1 MVYGSRQEGKDMS
14 GHYDTLETRSPEER
28 EKALMQALPQQVAH
42 ARANAPF
49 FAEWLKDVDPA
60 SVTSRAAL
68 AKLPVLRKSVLG
80 EVQKKNPPMGGL
92 IAVPMSR
99 VRHVFMSP
107 GPIFEI
113 DTDEPDYFRG
123 ARAMFA
129 AGFRPG
135 DVVYNTFAYHL
146 TPAGMMMESAARAL
160 GCAVVPGGVGNT
172 ELQLDAIAAIRPSA
186 YVGTP
191 SFLKILIEKA
201 AETGKDISSLKHA
214 FVGGE
219 ALPPSLRQ
227 MFRDKGMSCLQ
238 SYGTADLG
246 TIAYESE
253 ALEGMIVDEGVIVEI
268 VRPGTGDPVPEGDVG
283 EVVVTSF
290 SRAYPLIRFGTGD
303 MSAVLAGTSP
313 CGRTNMR
320 IKGWMG
326 RADQRTKVRGM
337 FVDPEQIAEIAR
349 KHPGLGR
356 LRLVVDWVNQADT
369 MTLKVE
375 TAAPSPELAK
385 AMADTVRTVCKVG
398 GAVEFAPPGSLPNDG
413 KVIDDVRKYT

>member
-1 MVYGSRQEGKDMS
+1 MS
-14 GHYDTLETRSPEER
+14 EHYDTLETRPTAER
-28 EKALMQALPQQVAH
+28 EKALMQALPLQIAH
-42 ARANAPF
+42 AKANAPF
-49 FAEWLKDVDPA
+49 FATWLKDVDPA
-60 SVTSRAAL
+60 AVTSRAAL
-68 AKLPVLRKSVLG
+68 AKLPVLRKSMLG

-92 IAVPMSR
+92 IAVPMSK

-107 GPIFEI
+107 GPIFEV

-123 ARAMFA
+123 ARAMYA
-129 AGFRPG
+129 GGFRPG

-172 ELQLDAIAAIRPSA
+172 ELQLDAIAAIRPTG

-191 SFLKILIEKA
+191 SFLKILIEKG
-201 AETGKDISSLKHA
+201 AELGKDISSIKKA

-227 MFRDKGMSCLQ
+227 MFKDKGISCLQ

-246 TIAYESE
+246 TIAYETP
-253 ALEGMIVDEGVIVEI
+253 ALEGMVIDEGVIVEI
-268 VRPGTGDPVPEGDVG
+268 ARPGTGDPVPEGDVG

-290 SRAYPLIRFGTGD
+290 NRAYPLIRFGTGD
-303 MSAVLAGTSP
+303 MSAVLAGPSP

-356 LRLVVDWVNQADT
+356 LRLVIDWVNQADV
-369 MTLKVE
+369 MTLKAE
-375 TAAPSPELAK
+375 SGDTAPALAQ
-385 AMADTVRTVCKVG
+385 ALEATIRTVCKVG
-398 GAVEFAPPGSLPNDG
+398 GKVEFAKLGSLPNDG

>member
-1 MVYGSRQEGKDMS
+1 MS
-14 GHYDTLETRSPEER
+14 THYDILETRSPDER
-28 EKALMQALPQQVAH
+28 EKALMHALPQQVAH
-42 ARANAPF
+42 AKANAPF
-49 FAEWLKDVDPA
+49 FAGWLKDVDPA
-60 SVTSRAAL
+60 AVTSRVAL
-68 AKLPVLRKSVLG
+68 ARLPVLRKAMLG
-80 EVQKKNPPMGGL
+80 EVQKKAPPMGGL
-92 IAVPMSR
+92 ITVPMSR

-113 DTDEPDYFRG
+113 DTEEPDYFRG

-135 DVVYNTFAYHL
+135 DVVYNTFSYHL
-146 TPAGMMMESAARAL
+146 TPAGMMMESALRAL

-172 ELQLDAIAAIRPSA
+172 ELQLDAIAAIRPKG

-201 AETGKDISSLKHA
+201 AELGKDISSLRHA
-214 FVGGE
+214 FVGAE

-227 MFRDKGMSCLQ
+227 MFVTAGMTCLQ

-246 TIAYESE
+246 TIAYESQ
-253 ALEGMIVDEGVIVEI
+253 APGGGIEGMIVDEGVIVEI
-268 VRPGTGDPVPEGDVG
+268 VRPGTGDPVPDGEVG
-283 EVVVTSF
+283 EVVVTTF
-290 SRAYPLIRFGTGD
+290 NQAYPLIRFGTGD
-303 MSAVLAGTSP
+303 MSAVLAGPSP

-337 FVDPEQIAEIAR
+337 FVDPEQIAEISK

-356 LRLVVDWVNQADT
+356 LRLVVDWVNQADV

-375 TAAPSPELAK
+375 TAQPSPGLEK
-385 AMADTVRTVCKVG
+385 AMTETIRTVCKVG
-398 GAVEFAPPGSLPNDG
+398 GKVEFAPPGSLPNDG

>member
-1 MVYGSRQEGKDMS
+1 MS
-14 GHYDTLETRSPEER
+14 KHYDTLETRTPAER
-28 EKALMQALPQQVAH
+28 ERALMAALPQQVAH
-42 ARANAPF
+42 AKANAPF

-60 SVTSRAAL
+60 AVTSRAAL
-68 AKLPVLRKSVLG
+68 AGLPVLRKSVLG
-80 EVQKKNPPMGGL
+80 AVQKKNPPMGGL
-92 IAVPMSR
+92 IAVPMTK

-113 DTDEPDYFRG
+113 ETDEPDYFRG
-123 ARAMFA
+123 ARAMHA
-129 AGFRPG
+129 AGLRPG
-135 DVVYNTFAYHL
+135 DIVYNTFSYHL

-172 ELQLDAIAAIRPSA
+172 ELQLDAIEAIRPNA
-186 YVGTP
+186 YIGTP
-191 SFLKILIEKA
+191 SFLKILLEKG
-201 AETGKDISSLKHA
+201 AELGKDISSLKKA
-214 FVGGE
+214 FVGAE

-227 MFRDKGMSCLQ
+227 MFRGKGLSCLQ

-268 VRPGTGDPVPEGDVG
+268 VRPGTGDPVPDGDVG

-290 SRAYPLIRFGTGD
+290 NRAYPLIRFGTGD

-349 KHPGLGR
+349 KYPGLGR
-356 LRLVVDWVNQADT
+356 LRLVIDWVDQADL
-369 MTLKVE
+369 MTLQAE
-375 TAAPSPELAK
+375 STDQSPALAE
-385 AMADTVRTVCKVG
+385 ALAGSIRTVCKVG
-398 GAVEFAPPGSLPNDG
+398 GKVAFAKPGSLPNDG
-413 KVIDDVRKYT
+413 KIIDDVRKYT

>member
-1 MVYGSRQEGKDMS
+1 MAK
-14 GHYDTLETRSPEER
+14 HYDTLETRTPAER

-42 ARANAPF
+42 AKTNAPF
-49 FAEWLKDVDPA
+49 FAEWLKDIDPA

-80 EVQKKNPPMGGL
+80 AVQKKSPPMGGL
-92 IAVPMSR
+92 IAVPMSK

-113 DTDEPDYFRG
+113 ETDEPDYFRG
-123 ARAMFA
+123 ARAMHA
-129 AGFRPG
+129 AGLRPG
-135 DVVYNTFAYHL
+135 DVVYNTFSYHL

-172 ELQLDAIAAIRPSA
+172 ELQLDAIEAIRPDA
-186 YVGTP
+186 YIGTP
-191 SFLKILIEKA
+191 SFLKILLEKA
-201 AETGKDISSLKHA
+201 AELGKDVSSFRKA
-214 FVGGE
+214 FVGAE

-227 MFRDKGMSCLQ
+227 MFIDKGMTCLQ

-283 EVVVTSF
+283 EVVVTTF
-290 SRAYPLIRFGTGD
+290 NRAYPLIRFGTGD

-337 FVDPEQIAEIAR
+337 FVDPEQIAEISK

-356 LRLVVDWVNQADT
+356 LRLVIDWVNQADV

-375 TAAPSPELAK
+375 APQPSTDLEK
-385 AMADTVRTVCKVG
+385 AMEGTIRTVCKVG
-398 GAVEFAPPGSLPNDG
+398 GKVEFAKPGSLPNDG

>member
-1 MVYGSRQEGKDMS
+1 MAK
-14 GHYDTLETRSPEER
+14 HYDTLETRTPEER

-42 ARANAPF
+42 AKANAPF
-49 FAEWLKDVDPA
+49 FAQWLKDVDPA
-60 SVTSRAAL
+60 TVTSRAAL

-80 EVQKKNPPMGGL
+80 EVQKKDPPMGGL
-92 IAVPMSR
+92 VAVPMSK

-123 ARAMFA
+123 ARAMYA

-172 ELQLDAIAAIRPSA
+172 ELQLDAIAAIRPKG

-214 FVGGE
+214 FVGAE

-227 MFRDKGMSCLQ
+227 MFQSKGMSCLQ

-337 FVDPEQIAEIAR
+337 FVDPEQIAEIAK

-356 LRLVVDWVNQADT
+356 LRLVIDWVNQADT

-375 TAAPSPELAK
+375 VAQPSPELAK

-398 GAVEFAPPGSLPNDG
+398 GTVEFAAPGSLPNDG
-413 KVIDDVRKYT
+413 KVIDDIRKYA

>member
-1 MVYGSRQEGKDMS
+1 MPK
-14 GHYDTLETRSPEER
+14 HYDTLETRMPAER
-28 EKALMQALPQQVAH
+28 EKALMQALPQQVTH
-42 ARANAPF
+42 AKANAPF
-49 FAEWLKDVDPA
+49 FTEWLKDVDPA

-80 EVQKKNPPMGGL
+80 AVQKKSPPMGGL
-92 IAVPMSR
+92 ITVPMSR

-113 DTDEPDYFRG
+113 ETDEPDYFRG
-123 ARAMFA
+123 ARAMHA
-129 AGFRPG
+129 AGLRPG
-135 DVVYNTFAYHL
+135 DVVYNTFSYHL

-172 ELQLDAIAAIRPSA
+172 ELQLDAIEAIRPDA
-186 YVGTP
+186 YIGTP
-191 SFLKILIEKA
+191 SFLKILLEKA
-201 AETGKDISSLKHA
+201 AELGRDISSLRKA
-214 FVGGE
+214 FVGAE

-227 MFRDKGMSCLQ
+227 MFRDKGLSCLQ

-253 ALEGMIVDEGVIVEI
+253 SLEGMIVDEGVIVEI
-268 VRPGTGDPVPEGDVG
+268 VRPGTGDPVPDGDVG

-290 SRAYPLIRFGTGD
+290 NRAYPLIRFGTGD

-337 FVDPEQIAEIAR
+337 FVDPEQIAEIAK

-356 LRLVVDWVNQADT
+356 LRLVIDWVDQADV
-369 MTLKVE
+369 MTLQAE
-375 TAAPSPELAK
+375 SADQTPALAEALAASI
-385 AMADTVRTVCKVG
+385 RTVCKVG
-398 GAVEFAPPGSLPNDG
+398 GKVAFATPGSLPNDG

>member
-1 MVYGSRQEGKDMS
+1 MS
-14 GHYDTLETRSPEER
+14 KHYDTLETRSPAER
-28 EKALMQALPQQVAH
+28 EKAWMQALPQQVAN
-42 ARANAPF
+42 AKVNAPF
-49 FAEWLKDVDPA
+49 FKEWLKDVDPA
-60 SVTSRAAL
+60 AVTSRAAL
-68 AKLPVLRKSVLG
+68 ARLPVLRKSMLG

-92 IAVPMSR
+92 IAVPMSK

-107 GPIFEI
+107 GPIFEV
-113 DTDEPDYFRG
+113 DSDEPDYFRG

-129 AGFRPG
+129 GGFRPG
-135 DVVYNTFAYHL
+135 DVVYNTFSYHL
-146 TPAGMMMESAARAL
+146 TPAGIMMESSLKAL
-160 GCAVVPGGVGNT
+160 GCAIVPGGVGNT
-172 ELQLDAIAAIRPSA
+172 ELQLDAIAAIKPTG

-201 AETGKDISSLKHA
+201 AELGKDISSIKHA
-214 FVGGE
+214 FVGAE

-227 MFRDKGMSCLQ
+227 MFIDKGMTCQQ

-253 ALEGMIVDEGVIVEI
+253 SPDGSILGMSVDEGVIVEI

-290 SRAYPLIRFGTGD
+290 NRAYPLIRFGTGD
-303 MSAVLAGTSP
+303 MSAVLAGPSP

-337 FVDPEQIAEIAR
+337 FVDPEQIAEISR

-356 LRLVVDWVNQADT
+356 LRLVIDWVNQADV

-375 TAAPSPELAK
+375 AGQPSPDLEK
-385 AMADTVRTVCKVG
+385 AMEGTIRTVGKVG
-398 GAVEFAPPGSLPNDG
+398 
-413 KVIDDVRKYT
+413 RKA

>member
-1 MVYGSRQEGKDMS
+1 MAK
-14 GHYDTLETRSPEER
+14 HYDTLETRSPAER
-28 EKALMQALPQQVAH
+28 EKALMNALPQQIAN
-42 ARANAPF
+42 ARENAPF
-49 FAEWLKDVDPA
+49 FAAWLKDVDPA

-68 AKLPVLRKSVLG
+68 AGLPVLRKAMLG
-80 EVQKKNPPMGGL
+80 EVQKKQPPMGGL
-92 IAVPMSR
+92 VTVPMSK

-123 ARAMFA
+123 ARAMYA
-129 AGFRPG
+129 GGFRPG
-135 DVVYNTFAYHL
+135 DVVYNTFSYHL
-146 TPAGMMMESAARAL
+146 TPAGIMMESALRAL

-172 ELQLDAIAAIRPSA
+172 ELQLDAIAAIRPTG

-191 SFLKILIEKA
+191 SFLKILIEKG
-201 AETGKDISSLKHA
+201 AELGKDISSIKKA
-214 FVGGE
+214 FVGAE

-227 MFRDKGMSCLQ
+227 MFIDKGMSCLQ

-253 ALEGMIVDEGVIVEI
+253 APNGKVEGMIVDEGVIVEI

-283 EVVVTSF
+283 EVVVTTF
-290 SRAYPLIRFGTGD
+290 NRAYPLIRFGTGD
-303 MSAVLAGTSP
+303 MSAVLSGTSP

-337 FVDPEQIAEIAR
+337 FVDPEQIAEISK

-356 LRLVVDWVNQADT
+356 LRLVIDWVNQADV

-375 TAAPSPELAK
+375 ATAPSPDLEK
-385 AMADTVRTVCKVG
+385 AMEGTIRNVCKVG
-398 GAVEFAPPGSLPNDG
+398 GKVEFATPGSLPNDG

>member
-1 MVYGSRQEGKDMS
+1 MS
-14 GHYDTLETRSPEER
+14 KYYDTLETRTPAER
-28 EKALMQALPQQVAH
+28 EKALMQALSQQVAH
-42 ARANAPF
+42 AKANAAF

-60 SVTSRAAL
+60 AVTSRAAL
-68 AKLPVLRKSVLG
+68 ARLPVLRKSVLG
-80 EVQKKNPPMGGL
+80 AVQKKSPPMGGL
-92 IAVPMSR
+92 IAVPMSK

-113 DTDEPDYFRG
+113 ETDEPDYFRG
-123 ARAMFA
+123 ARAMHA
-129 AGFRPG
+129 AGLRPG
-135 DVVYNTFAYHL
+135 DVVYNTFSYHL

-160 GCAVVPGGVGNT
+160 GCAVVPGGIGNT
-172 ELQLDAIAAIRPSA
+172 ELQLDAIEAIRPNA
-186 YVGTP
+186 YIGTP
-191 SFLKILIEKA
+191 SFLKILLEKA
-201 AETGKDISSLKHA
+201 AELGKDISSLKKA
-214 FVGGE
+214 FVGAE

-227 MFRDKGMSCLQ
+227 MFRDKGLTCLQ

-268 VRPGTGDPVPEGDVG
+268 VRPGTGDPVPDGDVG

-290 SRAYPLIRFGTGD
+290 NRAYPLIRFGTGD
-303 MSAVLAGTSP
+303 MSAVLAGASP

-320 IKGWMG
+320 ITGWMG

-356 LRLVVDWVNQADT
+356 LRLVIDWVDQADV
-369 MTLKVE
+369 MTLQAE
-375 TAAPSPELAK
+375 STDQSPALAE
-385 AMADTVRTVCKVG
+385 ALAGSIRTVCKVG
-398 GAVEFAPPGSLPNDG
+398 GKVAFAKPGSLPNDG

>member
-1 MVYGSRQEGKDMS
+1 MS
-14 GHYDTLETRSPEER
+14 THYDILETRSPDER
-28 EKALMQALPQQVAH
+28 EKALMHALPQQVAH
-42 ARANAPF
+42 AKANAPF
-49 FAEWLKDVDPA
+49 FAGWLKDVDPA
-60 SVTSRAAL
+60 AVTSRAAL
-68 AKLPVLRKSVLG
+68 ARLPVLRKAMLG
-80 EVQKKNPPMGGL
+80 EVQKKAPPMGGL
-92 IAVPMSR
+92 ITVPMSR

-113 DTDEPDYFRG
+113 DTEEPDYFRG

-129 AGFRPG
+129 AGIRPG
-135 DVVYNTFAYHL
+135 DVVYNTFSYHL
-146 TPAGMMMESAARAL
+146 NPAGMMMESALRAL

-172 ELQLDAIAAIRPSA
+172 ELQLDAIAAIRPTG

-201 AETGKDISSLKHA
+201 AELGKDISSLRHA
-214 FVGGE
+214 FVGAE

-227 MFRDKGMSCLQ
+227 MFVTAGMTCLQ

-246 TIAYESE
+246 TIAYESQ
-253 ALEGMIVDEGVIVEI
+253 APGGAIEGMTVDEGVIVEI
-268 VRPGTGDPVPEGDVG
+268 VRPGTGDPVPDGEVG
-283 EVVVTSF
+283 EVVVTTF
-290 SRAYPLIRFGTGD
+290 NQAYPLIRFGTGD
-303 MSAVLAGTSP
+303 MSAVLAGPSP

-337 FVDPEQIAEIAR
+337 FVDPEQIAEISK

-356 LRLVVDWVNQADT
+356 LRLVVDWVNQADV

-375 TAAPSPELAK
+375 TAQPSPGLEK
-385 AMADTVRTVCKVG
+385 AMTETIRTVCKVG
-398 GAVEFAPPGSLPNDG
+398 GKVEFAPPGSLPNDG

>member
-1 MVYGSRQEGKDMS
+1 MPK
-14 GHYDTLETRSPEER
+14 HYDTLETRTSAER

-42 ARANAPF
+42 AKANAPF
-49 FAEWLKDVDPA
+49 FTEWLKDFDPA

-80 EVQKKNPPMGGL
+80 AVQKKNPPMGGL
-92 IAVPMSR
+92 ITVPMSK

-113 DTDEPDYFRG
+113 ETDEPDYFRG
-123 ARAMFA
+123 ARAMHA
-129 AGFRPG
+129 AGLRPG
-135 DVVYNTFAYHL
+135 DVVYNTFSYHL
-146 TPAGMMMESAARAL
+146 TPAGMMMESATRAL
-160 GCAVVPGGVGNT
+160 GCTVVPGGVGNT
-172 ELQLDAIAAIRPSA
+172 ELQLDAIEAIRPDA
-186 YVGTP
+186 YIGTP
-191 SFLKILIEKA
+191 SFLKILLEKA
-201 AETGKDISSLKHA
+201 AELGKDISSLRKA
-214 FVGGE
+214 FVGAE

-227 MFRDKGMSCLQ
+227 MFRDRGVSCLQ

-253 ALEGMIVDEGVIVEI
+253 SLEGMIVDEGVIVEI
-268 VRPGTGDPVPEGDVG
+268 VRPGTGDPVPDGDVG

-290 SRAYPLIRFGTGD
+290 NRAYPLIRFGTGD

-337 FVDPEQIAEIAR
+337 FVDPEQIAEIAK

-356 LRLVVDWVNQADT
+356 LRLVIDWVDQTDV
-369 MTLKVE
+369 MTLQAE
-375 TAAPSPELAK
+375 SADQSPALAEALAASI
-385 AMADTVRTVCKVG
+385 RTVCKVG
-398 GAVEFAPPGSLPNDG
+398 GKVAFAALGSLPNDG

>member
-1 MVYGSRQEGKDMS
+1 MS
-14 GHYDTLETRSPEER
+14 KHYDTLETRTPAER

-42 ARANAPF
+42 AKANAPF
-49 FAEWLKDVDPA
+49 FAEWLKDIDPA

-68 AKLPVLRKSVLG
+68 ARLPVLRKSVLG
-80 EVQKKNPPMGGL
+80 AVQKKSPPMGGL
-92 IAVPMSR
+92 IAVPMSK

-113 DTDEPDYFRG
+113 ETDEPDYFRG
-123 ARAMFA
+123 ARAMHA
-129 AGFRPG
+129 AGLRPG
-135 DVVYNTFAYHL
+135 DVVYNTFSYHL

-172 ELQLDAIAAIRPSA
+172 ELQLDAIEAIGPDA
-186 YVGTP
+186 YIGTP
-191 SFLKILIEKA
+191 SFLKILLEKA
-201 AETGKDISSLKHA
+201 AELGKDISSLRKA
-214 FVGGE
+214 FVGAE

-227 MFRDKGMSCLQ
+227 MFRDKGLSCLQ

-268 VRPGTGDPVPEGDVG
+268 VRPGTGDPVPDGDVG
-283 EVVVTSF
+283 EVVVTTLK
-290 SRAYPLIRFGTGD
+290 RAYQLIRFGTGD
-303 MSAVLAGTSP
+303 MSAVLAGASP

-337 FVDPEQIAEIAR
+337 FVDPEQIAEIAK

-356 LRLVVDWVNQADT
+356 LRLVIDWIDQADV
-369 MTLKVE
+369 MTLQAE
-375 TAAPSPELAK
+375 SADQTPALAEALAASI
-385 AMADTVRTVCKVG
+385 RTVCKVG
-398 GAVEFAPPGSLPNDG
+398 GKVAFAAPGSLPNDG

>member
-1 MVYGSRQEGKDMS
+1 MPK
-14 GHYDTLETRSPEER
+14 HYDTLETRTPAER

-42 ARANAPF
+42 AKANAPF

-80 EVQKKNPPMGGL
+80 AVQKKSPPMGGL
-92 IAVPMSR
+92 ITVPMGK

-113 DTDEPDYFRG
+113 ETDEPDYFRG
-123 ARAMFA
+123 ARAMHA
-129 AGFRPG
+129 AGLQPG
-135 DVVYNTFAYHL
+135 DVVYNTFSYHL

-172 ELQLDAIAAIRPSA
+172 ELQLDAIEAIRPDA
-186 YVGTP
+186 YIGTP
-191 SFLKILIEKA
+191 SFLKILLEKA
-201 AETGKDISSLKHA
+201 AETGKDISSLRKA
-214 FVGGE
+214 FVGAE

-227 MFRDKGMSCLQ
+227 MFRDRGVSCLQ

-268 VRPGTGDPVPEGDVG
+268 VRPGTGDPVPDGDVG

-290 SRAYPLIRFGTGD
+290 NRAYPLIRFGTGD

-337 FVDPEQIAEIAR
+337 FVDPEQIAEIAK

-356 LRLVVDWVNQADT
+356 LRLVIDWVDQADV
-369 MTLKVE
+369 MTLQAE
-375 TAAPSPELAK
+375 SADQSPALAEALAASI
-385 AMADTVRTVCKVG
+385 RTVCKVG
-398 GAVEFAPPGSLPNDG
+398 GKVAFAAPGSLPNDG

>member
-1 MVYGSRQEGKDMS
+1 MS
-14 GHYDTLETRSPEER
+14 KHYDTLETRSPEER

-42 ARANAPF
+42 AKANAPF
-49 FAEWLKDVDPA
+49 FATWLKDIDPA

-80 EVQKKNPPMGGL
+80 EVQKKDPPMGGL
-92 IAVPMSR
+92 ITVPMSK

-123 ARAMFA
+123 ARAMYA

-172 ELQLDAIAAIRPSA
+172 ELQLDAIAAIKPKG

-214 FVGGE
+214 FVGAE

-227 MFRDKGMSCLQ
+227 MFQGKGMSCLQ

-253 ALEGMIVDEGVIVEI
+253 APDGSISGMIVDEGVIVEI

-303 MSAVLAGTSP
+303 MSAVLAGASP

-337 FVDPEQIAEIAR
+337 FVDPEQIAEIAK
-349 KHPGLGR
+349 KHPGL
-356 LRLVVDWVNQADT
+356 
-369 MTLKVE
+369 
-375 TAAPSPELAK
+375 
-385 AMADTVRTVCKVG
+385 
-398 GAVEFAPPGSLPNDG
+398 
-413 KVIDDVRKYT
+413 

>member
-1 MVYGSRQEGKDMS
+1 MS
-14 GHYDTLETRSPEER
+14 THYDILETRSPDER
-28 EKALMQALPQQVAH
+28 EKALMHALPQQVAH
-42 ARANAPF
+42 AKVNAPF
-49 FAEWLKDVDPA
+49 FAGWLKDVDPA
-60 SVTSRAAL
+60 AVTSRAAL
-68 AKLPVLRKSVLG
+68 ARLPVLRKAMLG
-80 EVQKKNPPMGGL
+80 EVQKKSPPMGGL
-92 IAVPMSR
+92 ITVPMSR

-113 DTDEPDYFRG
+113 DTEEPDYFRG

-135 DVVYNTFAYHL
+135 DVVYNTFSYHL
-146 TPAGMMMESAARAL
+146 TPAGMMMESALRAL

-172 ELQLDAIAAIRPSA
+172 ELQLDAIAAIRPKG

-201 AETGKDISSLKHA
+201 AELGKDISSLRHA
-214 FVGGE
+214 FVGAE

-227 MFRDKGMSCLQ
+227 MFVTAGMTCLQ

-246 TIAYESE
+246 TIAYESQ
-253 ALEGMIVDEGVIVEI
+253 APGGGIEGMIVDEGVIVEI
-268 VRPGTGDPVPEGDVG
+268 VRPGTGDPVPDGEVG
-283 EVVVTSF
+283 EVVVTTF
-290 SRAYPLIRFGTGD
+290 NQAYPLIRFGTGD
-303 MSAVLAGTSP
+303 MSAVLAGPSP

-337 FVDPEQIAEIAR
+337 FVDPEQIAEISK

-356 LRLVVDWVNQADT
+356 LRLVVDWVNQADV

-375 TAAPSPELAK
+375 TAQPSPGLEK
-385 AMADTVRTVCKVG
+385 AMTETIRTVCKVG
-398 GAVEFAPPGSLPNDG
+398 GKVEFAPPGSLPNDG

>member
-1 MVYGSRQEGKDMS
+1 MS
-14 GHYDTLETRSPEER
+14 KHYDTLETRSPAER
-28 EKALMQALPQQVAH
+28 EKALMNSLPQQIAN
-42 ARANAPF
+42 ARDNAPF
-49 FAEWLKDVDPA
+49 FAEWLKDVDPD

-68 AKLPVLRKSVLG
+68 ARLPVLRKAMLG
-80 EVQKKNPPMGGL
+80 EVQKKQPPMGGL
-92 IAVPMSR
+92 ITVPMSK

-123 ARAMFA
+123 ARAMHA
-129 AGFRPG
+129 GGFRPG
-135 DVVYNTFAYHL
+135 DVVYNTFSYHL
-146 TPAGMMMESAARAL
+146 TPAGIMMESALRAL

-172 ELQLDAIAAIRPSA
+172 ELQLDAIAAIRPTG

-191 SFLKILIEKA
+191 SFLKILIEKG
-201 AETGKDISSLKHA
+201 AELGKDISSIKKA
-214 FVGGE
+214 FVGPE

-227 MFRDKGMSCLQ
+227 MFIDKGMTCLQ
-238 SYGTADLG
+238 SYGPADLG
-246 TIAYESE
+246 TLAYEPE
-253 ALEGMIVDEGVIVEI
+253 PPEGMIVDE
-268 VRPGTGDPVPEGDVG
+268 
-283 EVVVTSF
+283 VVVTTF
-290 SRAYPLIRFGTGD
+290 NRAYPLIRFGTGD

-337 FVDPEQIAEIAR
+337 FVDPEQIAEISK

-356 LRLVVDWVNQADT
+356 LRLVIDWVNQADV
-369 MTLKVE
+369 MTLRVE
-375 TAAPSPELAK
+375 AAQPSADLEK
-385 AMADTVRTVCKVG
+385 AMEGTIRTVCKVG
-398 GAVEFAPPGSLPNDG
+398 GKVEFAKPGSLPNDG

>member
-1 MVYGSRQEGKDMS
+1 MAK
-14 GHYDTLETRSPEER
+14 HYDTLETRTPEER

-42 ARANAPF
+42 AKANTRF
-49 FAEWLKDVDPA
+49 FAAWLKDVDPA

-68 AKLPVLRKSVLG
+68 AKLPVLRKSILG
-80 EVQKKNPPMGGL
+80 EVQKKDPPMGGL
-92 IAVPMSR
+92 IAVPLAR
-99 VRHVFMSP
+99 ARHVFMSP

-113 DTDEPDYFRG
+113 DTDDPDYFRG
-123 ARAMFA
+123 ARAMHA

-135 DVVYNTFAYHL
+135 DVVYNTFSYHL
-146 TPAGMMMESAARAL
+146 TPAGIMMESALKAL
-160 GCAVVPGGVGNT
+160 GCVIVPGGVGNT
-172 ELQLDAIAAIRPSA
+172 ELQLDAIAAIKPRG

-201 AETGKDISSLKHA
+201 AELGKDISSIKHA
-214 FVGGE
+214 FVGAE

-227 MFRDKGMSCLQ
+227 MFVDKGMTCLQ

-246 TIAYESE
+246 TIAYES
-253 ALEGMIVDEGVIVEI
+253 AAPDGSILGMTVDEGVIVEI
-268 VRPGTGDPVPEGDVG
+268 VRPGTGDTVPDGDVG

-290 SRAYPLIRFGTGD
+290 NRAYPLIRFGTGD
-303 MSAVLAGTSP
+303 MSAVLAGPSP

-337 FVDPEQIAEIAR
+337 FVDPEQVAEIAK

-356 LRLVVDWVNQADT
+356 LRLVIDWVNQADV
-369 MTLKVE
+369 MTLRVE
-375 TAAPSPELAK
+375 AAAPAADLEK
-385 AMADTVRTVCKVG
+385 AMTDTIRTVCKVG
-398 GAVEFAPPGSLPNDG
+398 GKVEFVSPGSLPNDG
-413 KVIDDVRKYT
+413 KVIDDVRKYS

>member
-1 MVYGSRQEGKDMS
+1 MS
-14 GHYDTLETRSPEER
+14 THYDILETRSPDER
-28 EKALMQALPQQVAH
+28 EKALMHALPQQVAH
-42 ARANAPF
+42 AKANAPF
-49 FAEWLKDVDPA
+49 FAGWLKDVDPA
-60 SVTSRAAL
+60 AVTSRAAL
-68 AKLPVLRKSVLG
+68 ARLPVLRKAMLG
-80 EVQKKNPPMGGL
+80 EVQKKSPPMGGL
-92 IAVPMSR
+92 ITVPMSR
-99 VRHVFMSP
+99 VSHVFMSP

-113 DTDEPDYFRG
+113 DTEEPDYFRG

-135 DVVYNTFAYHL
+135 DVVYNTFSYHL
-146 TPAGMMMESAARAL
+146 TPAGMMMESALRAL

-172 ELQLDAIAAIRPSA
+172 ELQLDAIAAIRPTG

-201 AETGKDISSLKHA
+201 AELGKDISSLRHA
-214 FVGGE
+214 FVGAE

-227 MFRDKGMSCLQ
+227 MFVTAGMTCLQ

-246 TIAYESE
+246 TIAYESQ
-253 ALEGMIVDEGVIVEI
+253 APGGGIEGMTVDEGVIVEI
-268 VRPGTGDPVPEGDVG
+268 VRPGSGDPVPDGEVG
-283 EVVVTSF
+283 EVVVTTF
-290 SRAYPLIRFGTGD
+290 NQAYPLIRFGTGD
-303 MSAVLAGTSP
+303 MSAVLAGPSP

-337 FVDPEQIAEIAR
+337 FVDPEQIAEISK

-356 LRLVVDWVNQADT
+356 LRLVIDWVNQADV

-375 TAAPSPELAK
+375 AAQPSSGLEK
-385 AMADTVRTVCKVG
+385 AMTETIRTVCKVG
-398 GAVEFAPPGSLPNDG
+398 GKVEFAPPGSLPNDG